1 MASGFFRLRLTLP
14 LPAQQAWF
22 ERLRFGSRSPPP
34 KGVALAAAERRQI
47 ARHVDAGV
55 GLDLV
60 HLGAEK
66 GEGLAHDG
74 TGPHPAEVRNADA
87 LQGERLCHEPLL
99 DCFEIAGR

>member
-34 KGVALAAAERRQI
+34 KG
-47 ARHVDAGV
+47 GV

-60 HLGAEK
+60 HLGAEE

-99 DCFEIAGR
+99 DCLEIADR